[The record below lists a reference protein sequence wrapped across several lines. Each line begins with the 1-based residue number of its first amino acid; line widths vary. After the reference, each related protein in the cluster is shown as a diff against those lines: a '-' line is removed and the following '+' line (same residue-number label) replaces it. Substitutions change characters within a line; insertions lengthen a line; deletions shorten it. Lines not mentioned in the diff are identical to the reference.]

1 MDMHYIVAR
10 FKDGSLLRGNTSDFS
25 PFRTSFHL
33 ELENAEEISVD
44 MERLKAVFFV
54 KDSPEVDEQ
63 IERYKN
69 IKDMGGK
76 KVKVHFVDGELISG
90 YALEYSSDHHG
101 FFLTPD
107 DHASNNERIFV
118 ITAATEKITFI

>member
-1 MDMHYIVAR
+1 MDTHYIVAR
-10 FKDGSLLRGNTSDFS
+10 FKDGTLLRGNTSDFS
-25 PFRTSFHL
+25 PFKVSFHL
-33 ELENAEEISVD
+33 ELENTEEISVD
-44 MERLKAVFFV
+44 LEKLKAVFFV
-54 KDSPEVDEQ
+54 KDSPEFEEQ

-76 KVKVHFVDGELISG
+76 KVKIHFVDGEVISG

-118 ITAATEKITFI
+118 VTAATEKITFL

>member
-1 MDMHYIVAR
+1 MDTHYIVAR
-10 FKDGSLLRGNTSDFS
+10 FKDGTLLRGNTSDFS
-25 PFRTSFHL
+25 PFKVSFHL
-33 ELENAEEISVD
+33 ELENTEEISVD
-44 MERLKAVFFV
+44 LEKLKAVFFV
-54 KDSPEVDEQ
+54 KDSPEFEEQ

-76 KVKVHFVDGELISG
+76 KVKVHFVDGEVISG
-90 YALEYSSDHHG
+90 YALEYSSDHYG

-118 ITAATEKITFI
+118 VTAATEKITFL

>member
-1 MDMHYIVAR
+1 MDKHYIVAR

-44 MERLKAVFFV
+44 MDRLKAVFFV

-69 IKDMGGK
+69 IKAMGGK
-76 KVKVHFVDGELISG
+76 KVKVHFLDGELISG
-90 YALEYSSDHHG
+90 YALEYSSNHHG

-118 ITAATEKITFI
+118 ITAATEKITFL

>member
-118 ITAATEKITFI
+118 ITAATEKITFL

>member
-1 MDMHYIVAR
+1 MDKHNIVAR
-10 FKDGSLLRGNTSDFS
+10 YKDGTLLRGITKDFS
-25 PFRTSFHL
+25 PFKTSFHL
-33 ELENAEEISVD
+33 ELENTEEISVD

-54 KDSPEVDEQ
+54 KDTPGFEEQ

-69 IKDMGGK
+69 IKNMGGK

-118 ITAATEKITFI
+118 VTAATEKITFL

>member
-1 MDMHYIVAR
+1 MDKHHIVAR

-33 ELENAEEISVD
+33 ELESTEKISVD

-101 FFLTPD
+101 FFLTPED
-107 DHASNNERIFV
+107 YASNNERIFV
-118 ITAATEKITFI
+118 VTAATEKITFL

>member
-1 MDMHYIVAR
+1 MDNHNIVAR
-10 FKDGSLLRGNTSDFS
+10 FKNGSLLRGITSDFS
-25 PFRTSFHL
+25 PFKTSFHL
-33 ELENAEEISVD
+33 ELENAKEISID

-54 KDSPEVDEQ
+54 KDSPGVDEQ

-69 IKDMGGK
+69 IKNMGGK
-76 KVKVHFVDGELISG
+76 KVKVHFVDGELITG
-90 YALEYSSDHHG
+90 YALKYSSDHHG

-118 ITAATEKITFI
+118 MTAASEKITFL

>member
-1 MDMHYIVAR
+1 MDTHYIVAR
-10 FKDGSLLRGNTSDFS
+10 FKDGTLLRGNTSDFS
-25 PFRTSFHL
+25 PFKVSFHL
-33 ELENAEEISVD
+33 ELENTEEISVD
-44 MERLKAVFFV
+44 LEKLKAVFFV
-54 KDSPEVDEQ
+54 KDSPEFEEQ

-76 KVKVHFVDGELISG
+76 KVKVHFVDGEVISG
-90 YALEYSSDHHG
+90 YALEYSSDHYG

-118 ITAATEKITFI
+118 ITASTEKITLL